1 MSQLKKN
8 IVLVLVILIAI
19 SSWITYDYIK
29 FHKISNVIDVDKLV
43 LSNGS
48 YVKETTTVSY
58 DNSKNEALLFFKG
71 DSVIV
76 PYDELI
82 DILSKYKSQMFR
94 GDYAPFEKDHLEF
107 EFHINQS
114 NMSIYFVLGENN
126 YWITSDSKRSNR
138 IIDGD
143 KLLEE
148 IRALAERT
156 IEQEKSS
163 TYEKH
168 RLTMADIE
176 ASPFYRPDLTIE
188 KAIEEG
194 LTLIESISGIVYG
207 NELVEYTYYNW
218 EPTPVVAE
226 IKSSADEY
234 AIMGIKLGDTYASA
248 VEKLPIEYDDW
259 QTSDNHLIYGKLPDY
274 VNPGDYAHGS
284 AYADENGIGTITF
297 VPTEYYPFV
306 QFIIKDF
313 KVFKVYIHYYDL

>member
-1 MSQLKKN
+1 MSQFKKN
-8 IVLVLVILIAI
+8 IVIVLVILIAI

-29 FHKISNVIDVDKLV
+29 FHKISNIIDMDKLV
-43 LSNGS
+43 LSSGS
-48 YVKETTTVSY
+48 FGDETRTVSY
-58 DNSKNEALLFFKG
+58 DNSKNEAALSFKG
-71 DSVIV
+71 DLLIV

-94 GDYAPFEKDHLEF
+94 GDYAPFEKDHLEV
-107 EFHINQS
+107 EFFINQS
-114 NMSIYFVLGENN
+114 NKTIDFVLGEYN
-126 YWITSDSKRSNR
+126 YWISSGSKRSNR

-148 IRALAERT
+148 IRALAERS

-163 TYEKH
+163 NYEKH

-176 ASPFYRPDLTIE
+176 ASPFYRPDFTIE

-194 LTLIESISGIVYG
+194 LTLIESTSGIVYG

-218 EPTPVVAE
+218 ETTPVVAE